1 MPVTATVNGQR
12 TAEGQSRWLRAS
24 RLPQQPVTTP
34 PSVRRKPNRT
44 LLVAGGVAALAAA
57 VLGAK
62 LAAGANKSIGVLVLT
77 RPVAAGQQFTAA
89 DLSVARL
96 SGSGV
101 HAVAASALAQ
111 VVGETA
117 TATLP
122 AGTLLTG
129 SMMTRDSVPGPG
141 QEVLAVALKAGAF
154 PPALTAGESV
164 SVLRTPSADGGSG
177 VAPQVLVRSA
187 EVLAVDA
194 DPASATMVV
203 SLLLGQS
210 DALSVA
216 GAANA
221 GQVSLAIVASGA
233 GS

>member
-1 MPVTATVNGQR
+1 MTATVNGQR
-12 TAEGQSRWLRAS
+12 TSEGQSRWLRAS
-24 RLPQQPVTTP
+24 RLPQQPVATA

-57 VLGAK
+57 LLGAK
-62 LAAGANKSIGVLVLT
+62 LAAGANRSVGVLVLA
-77 RPVAAGQQFTAA
+77 RSIAAGQQFTAA
-89 DLSVARL
+89 DLSVAHL

-101 HAVAASALAQ
+101 HAVAAAALSQ

-129 SMMTRDSVPGPG
+129 SMMSRSSAPGPG

-154 PPALTAGESV
+154 PPALTAGQSV
-164 SVLRTPSADGGSG
+164 SVLRTPNAGAAG
-177 VAPQVLVRSA
+177 VAPQVLVRST

-194 DPASATMVV
+194 DPASATTVV
-203 SLLLGQS
+203 SLLVGQS

-221 GQVSLAIVASGA
+221 GQVSLAIVAAGA